1 MRLRLKRGRQ
11 RELLVKAVKA
21 IGSERRLAKKLGL
34 SKGAIYGLKT
44 EKNTISY
51 DILMKIYSYLECD
64 LISHESIE
72 EILND
77 NWGKK
82 KGGKNFVENKRKFG
96 NFNESM
102 KKLHKASS
110 FWMKEWHKNAKIN
123 DPENYYK
130 SQYKQP
136 RPKGRGILRTK
147 NMRKRDAT
155 EVVYSENLWRPKSP
169 QPKGRGFK
177 FSL

>member
-64 LISHESIE
+64 LISH
-72 EILND
+72 
-77 NWGKK
+77 
-82 KGGKNFVENKRKFG
+82 
-96 NFNESM
+96 
-102 KKLHKASS
+102 
-110 FWMKEWHKNAKIN
+110 
-123 DPENYYK
+123 
-130 SQYKQP
+130 
-136 RPKGRGILRTK
+136 
-147 NMRKRDAT
+147 
-155 EVVYSENLWRPKSP
+155 
-169 QPKGRGFK
+169 
-177 FSL
+177 